1 MINLGNL
8 GKPITRIEQYLS
20 AISGNSTEVPRPI
33 TRVEQY
39 LAAIL
44 ESGGG
49 GGGGGTTD
57 YENLTSK
64 PSINGVEL
72 SGNLKL
78 SAIMAD
84 ITSEEVEQA
93 LPESDI
99 ESIVDEAWN
108 AEFNGGGG

>member
-1 MINLGNL
+1 MVP
-8 GKPITRIEQYLS
+8 PITRIEQYLS
-20 AISGNSTEVPRPI
+20 AIAGNPTEVPSKPI
-33 TRVEQY
+33 TRIEQY

-44 ESGGG
+44 EGGSGGG
-49 GGGGGTTD
+49 TMD
-57 YENLTSK
+57 YEDLTNK

-72 SGNLKL
+72 SGNLEL

-84 ITSEEVEQA
+84 ITSEDVEEA
-93 LPESDI
+93 LPESEI

>member
-1 MINLGNL
+1 METPEPVTRLEKYLSAMSGGSTNVPE
-8 GKPITRIEQYLS
+8 KPTTRIEK
-20 AISGNSTEVPRPI
+20 
-33 TRVEQY
+33 Y

-44 ESGGG
+44 RG
-49 GGGGGTTD
+49 GGGGGTMD
-57 YENLTSK
+57 YEALKNK

-72 SGNLKL
+72 SGNLEL

-84 ITSEEVEQA
+84 ITQDEVEEA

>member
-1 MINLGNL
+1 MV
-8 GKPITRIEQYLS
+8 PITRIEQYLS
-20 AISGNSTEVPRPI
+20 AIAGNSTEVPSKPI
-33 TRVEQY
+33 TRIEQY

-44 ESGGG
+44 ESGGS
-49 GGGGGTTD
+49 GGGTMD
-57 YENLTSK
+57 YEDLTNK

-72 SGNLKL
+72 SGNLEL

-84 ITSEEVEQA
+84 ITSEDVEKA
-93 LPESDI
+93 LPESEI